1 MCNKQLA
8 RSRVDESGSNI
19 QARPGVMMKN
29 VALVMALGLAL
40 LAPVAAQ
47 ADPSAQGC
55 KSSDNK
61 PKKCDKGTTVPEPGV
76 LILLS
81 AGLLGL
87 GGISVLRRKSENQ

>member
-1 MCNKQLA
+1 
-8 RSRVDESGSNI
+8 
-19 QARPGVMMKN
+19 MKK
-29 VALVMALGLAL
+29 VAFGMVLGMAL

-61 PKKCDKGTTVPEPGV
+61 PKKCDKSASVPEPGV
-76 LILLS
+76 VILLS

-87 GGISVLRRKSENQ
+87 GGWSVLRRKTQNQ

>member
-1 MCNKQLA
+1 MCNQQLA
-8 RSRVDESGSNI
+8 RSRVVASGATFRQDQGI
-19 QARPGVMMKN
+19 MMKN

-61 PKKCDKGTTVPEPGV
+61 PKKCDKNPTVPEPGV

-87 GGISVLRRKSENQ
+87 GGIAVLRRRSENQ

>member
-1 MCNKQLA
+1 
-8 RSRVDESGSNI
+8 
-19 QARPGVMMKN
+19 MMKN

-61 PKKCDKGTTVPEPGV
+61 PKKCDKNPTVPEPGV